1 MFGDIDITIWDIDVA
16 IHFVGLTMT
25 NMFWDVT
32 L

>member
-25 NMFWDVT
+25 NMFCGT
-32 L
+32 